1 MKDAVSA
8 PPTLD
13 ELRNKLAAIPL
24 LDLRNLARPT
34 SGLSWTAAQVGQ
46 QLGIVEIGRM
56 TVNPAYVSLV
66 AEVSAE
72 RLAAIEAVG
81 PMSMD
86 AWFEAFTPGI
96 RPYLRNEFVAY
107 CAQWHNATPDTLLL
121 ASRWLTL
128 WDALNDI
135 PF

>member
-1 MKDAVSA
+1 MNDTVSA

-13 ELRNKLAAIPL
+13 ELRGKLAAIPL

-72 RLAAIEAVG
+72 RLAAIEADS
-81 PMSMD
+81 PITMD
-86 AWFEAFTPGI
+86 AWVKAFNPNVS
-96 RPYLRNEFVAY
+96 PYLAQEFQAY

-121 ASRWLTL
+121 ASRWLEL